1 MDSTASTLGRS
12 ARRSRPGLVWRGAA
26 VALVAGMA
34 ALLGGVVWLA
44 TLWSAPAPRRVG
56 LPPPDLAARSVE
68 FVDRMGRRMRGWL
81 APGDGSGGVVLV
93 HGVRETR
100 RAMLDRAR
108 FLHRAGYA
116 VLLFDLPAHGESEGD
131 RVGFG
136 AGEASAVRAAVD
148 RLAES
153 LPGQPIAALGF
164 SLGGAACLLGR
175 DPLPVDALVLEAV
188 YPDIETAVANRL
200 RLYGGAAG
208 AWLTPLF
215 IWQLGPRWGID
226 ARALRPVD
234 AIARIRAP
242 LLLIGGGADPRATP
256 GDTARLFAAA
266 PEPKQLWVVPA
277 AGHVD
282 FHRVAPDEYEAR
294 VLQFLTRMRAA
305 RG

>member
-1 MDSTASTLGRS
+1 
-12 ARRSRPGLVWRGAA
+12 
-26 VALVAGMA
+26 VALAGGVMA
-34 ALLGGVVWLA
+34 LVGGVVWLA

-56 LPPPDLAARSVE
+56 PPPPDLEARSVE
-68 FVDRMGRRMRGWL
+68 FVDHSGLRMRGWL
-81 APGDGSGGVVLV
+81 APGTGAGGVVLV

-131 RVGFG
+131 RVTFG
-136 AGEASAVRAAVD
+136 SGEASAVRAAVD
-148 RLAES
+148 LLAES
-153 LPGQPIAALGF
+153 LPTQPIAALGF
-164 SLGGAACLLGR
+164 SLGGAACLLGHE
-175 DPLPVDALVLEAV
+175 PLPVDALVLEAV
-188 YPDIETAVANRL
+188 YPDIDTAVANRL
-200 RLYGGAAG
+200 RLYAGPAG

-234 AIARIRAP
+234 AIAHIRAP
-242 LLLIGGGADPRATP
+242 LLVIAGAADPRTTP
-256 GDTARLFAAA
+256 ADAERLFAAA
-266 PEPKQLWVVPA
+266 PEPKQLWVVPE

-294 VLQFLTRMRAA
+294 VLQFLGRLRSA
-305 RG
+305 RS